1 MRYTVAMADKKT
13 GLPTLSD
20 KKELTVFTDPAHT
33 MEIRWPQTFAMAL
46 FDFKA
51 IKKASSWTTYEVALR
66 DFFGFLEALGVKSP
80 SQVIRTHLTS
90 YIDYLR
96 KEGKADR
103 TIRLYCTANSSFFDF
118 LARPT
123 DTQGTAIIKSNPWKS
138 IREALPKIQAYEKV
152 DDRRELSVDEYQAI
166 LGTCDRSTLM
176 GKRDYAI
183 ISLAFYTIRRRQ
195 EIARLQVRDFGKDGQ
210 IRYVKFLN
218 KGSKIMRIDLAP
230 GVWAPIEAYW
240 TSSGRK
246 LDENSPAWVA
256 TTDAGKHF
264 PKTAGQKARKPG
276 SETPLAP
283 SSIDKM
289 IKSRGDQAGVDT
301 EKVTVHLH
309 GLRHLGAR
317 TLRASGMDIKDI
329 KERLGHSKLNTTD
342 IYLGSMDHITVKG
355 LEGFEKIALGVTQPG
370 N

>member
-1 MRYTVAMADKKT
+1 MEKLKKAA
-13 GLPTLSD
+13 LPALVE
-20 KKELTVFTDPAHT
+20 KRELTVFTDPAHT
-33 MEIRWPQTFAMAL
+33 MEIRWPETFAMAL

-51 IKKASSWTTYEVALR
+51 VKKASSWTTYEVALR
-66 DFFGFLEALGVKSP
+66 DFFGFLEQIGVRSP
-80 SQVIRTHLTS
+80 NEVTRTHLTS
-90 YIDYLR
+90 YIDYL
-96 KEGKADR
+96 KGEDKADR
-103 TIRLYCTANSSFFDF
+103 TIRLYCTANSSFFEF
-118 LARPT
+118 LARPM
-123 DTQGTAIIKSNPWKS
+123 DTKGTSIIKSNPWKS
-138 IREALPKIQAYEKV
+138 IREALPRVQAYEKV
-152 DDRRELSVDEYQAI
+152 DDRRELSVEEYQAI
-166 LGTCDRSTLM
+166 LRTCDRSTLI

-195 EIARLQVRDFGKDGQ
+195 EIARLRVRDFGRDGN
-210 IRYVKFLN
+210 IRYAKFLN
-218 KGSKIMRIDLAP
+218 KGSKIMRIDFTP
-230 GVWAPIEAYW
+230 PIWTPIEDYW

-256 TTDAGKHF
+256 TTDAGKYL
-264 PKTAGQKARKPG
+264 PKGGAKARKPG

-289 IKSRGDQAGVDT
+289 IKSRGNQAGIDT

-342 IYLGSMDHITVKG
+342 VYLGSMDHITVKG
-355 LEGFEKIALGVTQPG
+355 LEGFEKIALGTAQPG
-370 N
+370 T